1 MWKDTCQAQSLL
13 LLDYSIYVNGTQM
26 LYFHNQAICN
36 VACGCIDLGNLV
48 DSHTPQYSIEYLSFH
63 DNCT

>member
-13 LLDYSIYVNGTQM
+13 LLDYSINVNGTQM
-26 LYFHNQAICN
+26 LYLHNQAICN

-48 DSHTPQYSIEYLSFH
+48 DSHTP
-63 DNCT
+63 